1 MKNAAYRTIIGE
13 KVVTLQQ
20 IRKEKN
26 RINMKQIIITALL
39 ALVAI
44 AGQAQK
50 KEVVWDEPSAF
61 MGTYNSEFVIN
72 QVELKQTE
80 TVLHILAN
88 YRPGSWIRFAKESF
102 VQTPDGKKYAFTGGA
117 KTSEKE
123 SDLTPDSLFWMPES
137 GMAHLALH
145 FKPVPLDT
153 KELDFSEGDFD
164 GAFRFFNICK
174 SKTKKKVEIPA
185 DWKNVKYAKDETLP
199 VAKINKGVATIKV
212 KMLGY
217 KPGMDLDFFVG
228 TFIPLG
234 SKERFD
240 KTFRFANDGTVKVE
254 VPLRLTREVTVGVR
268 GLAFGNIVIAPGQET
283 EILMKICSDNKPF
296 IAFKGYMAKTNM
308 DLVNAKKANEA
319 IDLVGNDDKVFLKV
333 KECKTKEER
342 LQCLQDIFDQ
352 RVAAIRKS
360 KYTTAAQDLLCMMAE
375 SNYVKWTRQFAFTYS
390 CYYVD
395 EDGRVIWSQRDLF
408 ENMEKNKDLLPLS
421 EEEEAYSWKYLNEP
435 TSPCSQEFWDAPLS
449 IFDKKAAEKNV
460 YNNELRC
467 IQSAMDP
474 GQANLMDLY
483 LEVMKHEDCK
493 NVILEYQ
500 AEQKRIADELASQE
514 SVFYQ
519 KLDDVAPENILQT
532 ILDKYK
538 GKVVLIDIWATWC
551 GPCRAGHQAMKP
563 WKQELKGK
571 NVQFVYITS
580 PSSPLKTWQEMI
592 KDIDGHHYYLTKE
605 QYNYILNKYESEGIP
620 TYAIYDEDGNQTF
633 KAIGFSG
640 LEPFKE
646 AIEKTLK

>member
-1 MKNAAYRTIIGE
+1 MKSTII
-13 KVVTLQQ
+13 T
-20 IRKEKN
+20 I
-26 RINMKQIIITALL
+26 LL
-39 ALVAI
+39 TLVAI
-44 AGQAQK
+44 VGQAQSQ
-50 KEVVWDEPSAF
+50 VVWENPSAF
-61 MGTYNSEFVIN
+61 MGEYNSEFVITK
-72 QVELKQTE
+72 VELKSTE
-80 TVLHILAN
+80 TVLHVTAN

-102 VQTPDGKKYAFTGGA
+102 LQTPDGKKYAITGGA
-117 KTSEKE
+117 RTNETE
-123 SDLTPDSLFWMPES
+123 ADLTPDSLFWMPQS
-137 GMAHLALH
+137 GTANLALH
-145 FKPVPLDT
+145 FKPVPQDT
-153 KELDFSEGDFD
+153 KEMDFLESYNEHDFK
-164 GAFRFFNICK
+164 FWNI
-174 SKTKKKVEIPA
+174 SDAKTKKKVEIPA

-217 KPGMDLDFFVG
+217 KKGMGLEFFVG
-228 TFIPLG
+228 TFVPLA

-240 KTFRFANDGTVKVE
+240 KTFRFADDGTVKIE

-283 EILMKICSDNKPF
+283 EILMKVCTDNKPF
-296 IAFKGYMAKTNM
+296 VAFKGYMAKTNM
-308 DLVNAKKANEA
+308 DLVNAKKSDET

-333 KECKTKEER
+333 KECNTKEER

-352 RVAAIRKS
+352 RVATIRKS

-395 EDGRVIWSQRDLF
+395 EDGTAVWSQRDLF

-467 IQSAMDP
+467 IQSIMSSDNEALTNFLRD
-474 GQANLMDLY
+474 A
-483 LEVMKHEDCK
+483 MKHEDCK

-551 GPCRAGHQAMKP
+551 GPCRAGHEAMKP

-605 QYNYILNKYESEGIP
+605 QYDYILDKYESEGIP
-620 TYAIYDEDGNQTF
+620 TYAIYDEEGNQTF
-633 KAIGFSG
+633 KKIGFSG
-640 LEPFKE
+640 LDPFKE